1 MKRLRAPFSG
11 AWRRLDQPGALRLA
25 MLLVPII
32 LGFVSIVF
40 RQDDNWDLRNYHL
53 YNPFALLNGKIG
65 FDLAPGQWQ
74 SYFNPTIDLP
84 YYGLT
89 RVLPGPVV
97 GFLMGLLHGLN
108 FILLV
113 HLIRYMLAPD
123 GRPGFRMPILLAVAG
138 IFGTGFL
145 SELGNTMGDN
155 LTALFVLGSLLILV
169 RGWPTLSAEA
179 GGQGRTLLW
188 AGLVMGLGTG
198 LKLTNATY
206 ALALCLTIM
215 LVPGSVGARLKRAF
229 VFGPAVLAGIAVT
242 SGYWYWTMWTVF
254 GNPLFPQFNN
264 IFHGPLAAPLGI
276 GDTHWLPQGWLEYL
290 LWPFKFA
297 ADTKRVTEIKLTLII
312 WPMLYI
318 AFLLQAFNVATT
330 RAARPAVAGNE
341 VTPVV
346 LRQRL
351 LLTFFALSYVL
362 WMCLFSIYRYL
373 IPLEL
378 LAPVVL
384 LLLTQRLM
392 PAPVARKVV
401 CVLVGIAM
409 VATLPAASWG
419 RAPFSRASFS
429 MVGPVIANP
438 EQSMVF
444 TVHGD
449 PPMGWL
455 VTMFPVRL
463 AFVALGSGFPE
474 SEAFKERVAGMIK
487 ARSGPLYVLVQAAR
501 GSADPQAEQAVRDAA
516 PAANGRVIV
525 TAAGVLA
532 RYGLA
537 VDPASCR
544 SYAAFVGKNHADF
557 QFCVVTTVR

>member
-1 MKRLRAPFSG
+1 MQRFRAPLIG
-11 AWRRLDQPGALRLA
+11 AWRRLDQPGAMRLA
-25 MLLVPII
+25 MFLVPLL
-32 LGFVSIVF
+32 LGLSSVVM

-84 YYGLT
+84 YYGMIRT
-89 RVLPGPVV
+89 LPGRLV

-113 HLIRYMLAPD
+113 QIIRHLFAQDSRTGYRL
-123 GRPGFRMPILLAVAG
+123 PILLGVAG
-138 IFGTGFL
+138 IFGSAFL

-155 LTALFVLGSLLILV
+155 LTALFVLGSVLIVL
-169 RGWPTLSAEA
+169 RGWPAVSGQAP
-179 GGQGRTLLW
+179 GQGKTLLW

-206 ALALCLTIM
+206 ALGLCLTLM
-215 LVPGSVGARLKRAF
+215 LIPGAFGARLKRAF
-229 VFGPAVLAGIAVT
+229 TFGPAVLVGIAIT
-242 SGYWYWTMWTVF
+242 SGWWFWLMWTQF

-264 IFHGPLAAPLGI
+264 IFHSPMAAPIGI

-297 ADTKRVTEIKLTLII
+297 ANPKRVTEIGLTLLI
-312 WPMLYI
+312 WPMLYVG
-318 AFLLQAFNVATT
+318 FLLQTFNLAQ
-330 RAARPAVAGNE
+330 ARPAEQVNDGDSA
-341 VTPVV
+341 
-346 LRQRL
+346 LLQRQRL
-351 LLTFFALSYVL
+351 LLSFFAISYLL

-384 LLLTQRLM
+384 LLLAQRLM
-392 PAPVARKVV
+392 PAPLARRAVSVLLAIVV
-401 CVLVGIAM
+401 VSTI
-409 VATLPAASWG
+409 PAASWG
-419 RAPFSRASFS
+419 RAPFSANSYA
-429 MVGPVIANP
+429 MVGPVIADP

-455 VTMFPVRL
+455 VTLFPVRL

-474 SEAFKERVAGMIK
+474 SDAFKARVAAMIA
-487 ARSGPLYVLVQAAR
+487 ARSGPLYVMVQAAK
-501 GSADPQAEQAVRDAA
+501 GSADPQAEQALRDAA
-516 PAANGRVIV
+516 PATNARVVV
-525 TAAGVLA
+525 TAAEVLG

-544 SYAAFVGKNHADF
+544 SHAAFRGKNHNDF
-557 QFCVVTTVR
+557 QFCVVTPVR

>member
-1 MKRLRAPFSG
+1 MDRLRAPLLG

-25 MLLVPII
+25 MLLVPCI
-32 LGFVSIVF
+32 LGLCSIVL

-74 SYFNPTIDLP
+74 SYFNPTVDLP

-89 RVLPGPVV
+89 RAFPGPVV

-108 FILLV
+108 FVLLV
-113 HLIRYMLAPD
+113 QLIRFMVAPD
-123 GRPGFRMPILLAVAG
+123 PRSSYRLPILLAVAG
-138 IFGTGFL
+138 IFGSGYL

-155 LTALFVLGSLLILV
+155 LTALFVLGALLILV
-169 RGWPTLSAEA
+169 RGWPTLASTAK
-179 GGQGRTLLW
+179 GHGTTLVW
-188 AGLVMGLGTG
+188 SGMVMGLGTG
-198 LKLTNATY
+198 LKLTNATF
-206 ALALCLTIM
+206 ALALCLAIM
-215 LVPGSVGARLKRAF
+215 LVPGALGARLKRAF
-229 VFGPAVLAGIAVT
+229 LFGPAVLAGIAIT
-242 SGYWYWTMWTVF
+242 SGYWYWEMWSVF

-264 IFHGPLAAPLGI
+264 IFHGPLAAPIGI
-276 GDTHWLPQGWLEYL
+276 GDTHWLPQGWGEYL

-297 ADTKRVTEIKLTLII
+297 ADTKRVTEIKLTLLI
-312 WPMLYI
+312 WPVLYI
-318 AFLLQAFNVATT
+318 AFLLQAFNLGK
-330 RAARPAVAGNE
+330 ARPAVAAGPEDNAAA
-341 VTPVV
+341 
-346 LRQRL
+346 LMQRQRL

-384 LLLTQRLM
+384 LLLAQRLM
-392 PAPVARKVV
+392 PAPLAGKVV
-401 CVLVGIAM
+401 GVLLAIAI
-409 VATLPAASWG
+409 VLTLPAASWG
-419 RAPFSRASFS
+419 RAPFSRTSFS

-438 EQSMVF
+438 AQSMVF

-449 PPMGWL
+449 PPMGWMATL
-455 VTMFPVRL
+455 FPARL

-474 SEAFKERVAGMIK
+474 SDAFKARVAGMIK

-501 GSADPQAEQAVRDAA
+501 GSADPQAAQADRDAA
-516 PAANGRVIV
+516 PAANRSIIV
-525 TAAGVLA
+525 TAAGVLG

-544 SYAAFVGKNHADF
+544 SYAAFVGRNHADF
-557 QFCVVTTVR
+557 QFCVVTPAP